1 MDCPRFFVFLAERQ
15 RLIPF
20 FSADHMEYS
29 LQAVKT
35 APSESSREPWF
46 LLEISFEAKRVAGV
60 RVFVEATL
68 FCGSLG
74 WLVSSQ
80 GKPPPPILRGST

>member
-68 FCGSLG
+68 FVVWLIARLVG
-74 WLVSSQ
+74 WLVA
-80 GKPPPPILRGST
+80 KANHPHPF